1 MTGNN
6 VPITIINDSKFI
18 NNFGDN
24 GAAINFI
31 RGGGLY
37 IENSQFY
44 FEYYND
50 RMRNVLER
58 QSDLAVDRLILAME
72 YVFRESKQDIYLT
85 YDNRIA

>member
-31 RGGGLY
+31 KGGGLY

>member
-1 MTGNN
+1 M
-6 VPITIINDSKFI
+6 PITIINDSKFI

-31 RGGGLY
+31 KGGGLY